1 MAYEAHEWETGEVI
15 TAEKLNNL
23 ENGVASAG
31 GGDTVPF
38 VVTFSG
44 PPGGNMVADKTY
56 AEIYEAFNQ
65 GKIVQGILR
74 IGTDLETDMLQMRI
88 MQGNIEGYNI
98 CVDFANNEWRELM
111 SKVSM
116 TSEGR
121 VTVTYKSFILEAKT
135 N

>member
-1 MAYEAHEWETGEVI
+1 MAYTPTEWKSGDVI

-31 GGDTVPF
+31 GEDTVPF

-88 MQGNIEGYNI
+88 LQGNIEGYNI
-98 CVDFANNEWRELM
+98 FVYFANNIWRE
-111 SKVSM
+111 SVSM
-116 TSEGR
+116 VKMTSDGT
-121 VTVTYKSFILEAKT
+121 VTVTYQSFILEAET